1 MYAMTR
7 PRSRLALALAFGA
20 LSSASITLVAC
31 GPQRGDEPIPLERR
45 IFHETPPPEMVFAA
59 PPDGGGTD
67 AGSDASPPPRRP
79 APAHRADGGAA
90 WAAPPSGYL
99 EQLGSEFRKL
109 RPVPL
114 TEYEA
119 GHSKG
124 RKRQVMN
131 ELGRLLVN
139 ASRDTVLRIM
149 GGADADARPGST
161 RWGPTAKQDS
171 RAAERLI
178 YQWRGWKDYLLFEL
192 DAKGHVIRSEW
203 SFATQ

>member
-1 MYAMTR
+1 MTR
-7 PRSRLALALAFGA
+7 PRSRLAPALALGA
-20 LSSASITLVAC
+20 LSSASFMLVSC
-31 GPQRGDEPIPLERR
+31 GPQRGGEPIPLERR
-45 IFHETPPPEMVFAA
+45 IFHETPPPEMVFAT
-59 PPDGGGTD
+59 PPDGGD
-67 AGSDASPPPRRP
+67 ADGGPDAAVPHRRP
-79 APAHRADGGAA
+79 APHKPAGGSA

-139 ASRDTVLRIM
+139 SSRDTVLRIM
-149 GGADADARPGST
+149 GGVDADARPGSA
-161 RWGPTAKQDS
+161 RWGPTGKQDS

-203 SFATQ
+203 SLATQ

>member
-1 MYAMTR
+1 MPTMK
-7 PRSRLALALAFGA
+7 RLHLCLAFASALAASACVVSCGA
-20 LSSASITLVAC
+20 
-31 GPQRGDEPIPLERR
+31 QRGGEPLPVERR
-45 IFHETPPPEMVFAA
+45 IFHETPPPEMVFAT
-59 PPDGGGTD
+59 PPDGGADAGEPDAAKPAVHRPAHKSD
-67 AGSDASPPPRRP
+67 AGS
-79 APAHRADGGAA
+79 GA

-139 ASRDTVLRIM
+139 SSRDTVLRIM
-149 GGADADARPGST
+149 GGADADARPGSA
-161 RWGPTAKQDS
+161 RWGPTAKQDG
-171 RAAERLI
+171 RAATRLI

-192 DAKGHVIRSEW
+192 DASGRVIRSEW
-203 SFATQ
+203 FLSTQ